1 MIDIKKIIIIIS
13 LAFSFIGIKAQNSDK
28 VSVPASRAKKLAK
41 NAIRIGDIY
50 SAIDYYKAY
59 VDAKP
64 MNYKAQYELAELYR
78 RSRNYEQA
86 KKYYKNAYEANGI
99 KFVKALYYY
108 ALMEK
113 MTGNYKDALDDFKKF
128 RKKSKILK
136 KDKRLYK
143 KYVRN
148 EILGCQIAKQLMD
161 SDINV
166 LITHLD
172 TSINKAHIEFSPFPF
187 KKDKFIF
194 ASLRQEKL
202 KYYNPND
209 TTKPLPVRNF
219 YIAKKYGQKWKE
231 LKKIDAPFNNPKNNV
246 GNGCFSPDGTKFYYT
261 KTIKNWRNEMISQ
274 IYVSK
279 YENGKWSEG
288 EPLPEP
294 VNNPLYTTTQPSV
307 GLESKHGYEVLYFVS
322 DRLGTKGGL
331 DIWYT
336 VFNTRKNKFTKP
348 KTVGSKINTVS
359 DEMTPYYDMDTRTLY
374 FSSNGHP
381 GLGGLDIFKT
391 TGELRKWEVPKNIG
405 YPINTSTDDLY
416 FTIGK
421 NREEGFFTSNRKGG
435 VVLKNPTCCDDIYS
449 YQWTKYIHV
458 AIKGIT
464 FAKEKIKYLDS
475 IKTII
480 DSVTVKYDTLTREK
494 NITKELNGTKIS
506 LFIKTKTDSLYE
518 YLFAKS
524 FTTSEKGKYFLN
536 LEQGRDYKIVAEKDG
551 YFNGQ
556 YIFST
561 KSVQKS
567 DTLIKDIEL
576 KKIPMKAIVLNNI
589 YYEFDKS
596 ELTNDAKLTIDT
608 TIYKILSEN
617 EKLIVE
623 ISSHTDNKG
632 NDKYNLKLS
641 QKRAESVVDYL
652 ISKGIDKKRLI
663 AKGYGETKPIAP
675 NTNPDGSDNPEGR
688 QANRRTEFK
697 VIGSSDQF
705 SKINY
710 GGTYVNGKKVKI
722 NE

>member
-1 MIDIKKIIIIIS
+1 VIDSKKIVILLLS
-13 LAFSFIGIKAQNSDK
+13 VFFLTGLKAQNSGK
-28 VSVPASRAKKLAK
+28 VSVSPSRAKKLAK
-41 NAIRIGDIY
+41 NAIRVGDIY

-59 VDAKP
+59 ADAKP

-78 RSRNYEQA
+78 RSRNYEKA
-86 KKYYKNAYEANGI
+86 KEHYKNAYEANKI

-113 MTGNYKDALDDFKKF
+113 MTGNYKEALDDFKKF
-128 RKKSKILK
+128 KKQSRILK

-148 EILGCQIAKQLMD
+148 EIQGCEISKQLID
-161 SDINV
+161 SNINA
-166 LITHLD
+166 LIIHLD
-172 TSINKAHIEFSPFPF
+172 TTINKAHIEFSPYPF
-187 KKDKFIF
+187 TKDQFIY

-219 YIAKKYGQKWKE
+219 YIAKKYGQKWKGI
-231 LKKIDAPFNNPKNNV
+231 KKLDAPFNNPKNNV
-246 GNGCFSPDGTKFYYT
+246 GNGCFSPDGKKFYYT
-261 KTIKNWRNEMISQ
+261 KTVKNWKNQMISQ

-279 YENGKWSEG
+279 YENGTWSDG
-288 EPLPEP
+288 ELLPQP
-294 VNNPLYTTTQPSV
+294 VNNPIYTTTQPTV
-307 GLESKHGYEVLYFVS
+307 GLESRKGYEVLYFVS
-322 DRLGTKGGL
+322 DRIGGKGGL
-331 DIWYT
+331 DIWCT
-336 VFNTRKNKFTKP
+336 VYNKRKNKFSKP
-348 KTVGSKINTVS
+348 KPLGSKINTVS
-359 DEMTPYYDMDTRTLY
+359 DEMTPFYDMDTRTMY

-381 GLGGLDIFKT
+381 GLGGLDIFKS
-391 TGELRKWEVPKNIG
+391 TGELRKWEPPKNVG
-405 YPINTSTDDLY
+405 YPINSCTDDLY
-416 FTIGK
+416 FTIGE

-449 YQWTKYIHV
+449 YRWTKYIHI

-464 FAKEKIKYLDS
+464 FSHEKIKYLDS
-475 IKTII
+475 IKTVI
-480 DSVTVKYDTLTREK
+480 DSATVKYDTLTREK
-494 NITKELNGTKIS
+494 DIIKNLNGTKVS
-506 LFIKTKTDSLYE
+506 LFIQAKTDSINE
-518 YLFAKS
+518 YFFVKS
-524 FTTSEKGKYFLN
+524 FTTSERGKYFLN
-536 LEQGRDYKIVAEKDG
+536 IEQGKNYKIVAEKDG

-561 KSVQKS
+561 KDIEKS

-596 ELTNDAKLTIDT
+596 DLTEQAKTTIDT
-608 TIYKILSEN
+608 TIYKILAEN

-632 NDKYNLKLS
+632 NDNYNLKLS
-641 QKRAESVVDYL
+641 QKRAESVVNYL

-710 GGTYVNGKKVKI
+710 RGVYVNGKRIK
-722 NE
+722 